1 MLDVLYKKAKGF
13 KFTETTKEYGVDEE
27 GNQRLIKE
35 KMTTKFAPPDL
46 SAIKA
51 YMELKDAALVNMS
64 EEELIEEKNRLI
76 KELKSSK
83 KTKKESYEQKN

>member
-83 KTKKESYEQKN
+83 KNKKGEL